1 MQTEPQEMDQDAPND
16 KKKVWVKR
24 LKSLGIIGILFFF
37 IKGLVWLAI
46 FYFGASYF
54 SGCYFFLSV

>member
-1 MQTEPQEMDQDAPND
+1 MQTKPQQLDQSAQNG
-16 KKKVWVKR
+16 KKKAWVKR

-54 SGCYFFLSV
+54 SGS